1 MSLCSLN
8 SKAKAFTEGVGMNSL
23 EESMIG
29 SLFKRQLSDES
40 NRRDPGTVTWQEAA
54 RLSEGLIR
62 QPSSDEVAQ
71 DSAEPDCEPDVDDL
85 DLDVDQFQTIPA
97 PARQMSIMSNYS
109 AKAPSR
115 QVTAMSNFSEQDW
128 GPLGFKRQQTEECWP
143 TWNDKQPQSDIGQ
156 FGSLSLGSE
165 QTFVP
170 CLSSL
175 LAPYASAGSLD
186 MRPIFAQDDGADQFQ
201 FRRKR
206 ESLIDLAKQQQ
217 EQEQEAGKSGGAKKP
232 IPAKFCPFCGGNV
245 QPAFRFCVFCG
256 AEVPLC
262 S

>member
-1 MSLCSLN
+1 
-8 SKAKAFTEGVGMNSL
+8 
-23 EESMIG
+23 MIG
-29 SLFKRQLSDES
+29 SLFKRQLSEES

-128 GPLGFKRQQTEECWP
+128 GPVGFKRQQTEECWP
-143 TWNDKQPQSDIGQ
+143 TWNDKEPQSDIGQ
-156 FGSLSLGSE
+156 FSSLSLGNE

-175 LAPYASAGSLD
+175 LAPYPSAGSLD
-186 MRPIFAQDDGADQFQ
+186 MRPVFAQDDGADHLQ

-256 AEVPLC
+256 AAVPLC